1 MHTFG
6 SLVVDNHLV
15 WWLLRNSLE
24 TEMRVSYVELT
35 SHQWHD
41 VDKPEKIMKL
51 VGLDQGPFWKAQL
64 KINFDDAIFHIKKF
78 EMRNLFHE
86 KKDGL

>member
-1 MHTFG
+1 
-6 SLVVDNHLV
+6 
-15 WWLLRNSLE
+15 
-24 TEMRVSYVELT
+24 
-35 SHQWHD
+35 
-41 VDKPEKIMKL
+41 MKL
-51 VGLDQGPFWKAQL
+51 VGLDQGQFWEAQL